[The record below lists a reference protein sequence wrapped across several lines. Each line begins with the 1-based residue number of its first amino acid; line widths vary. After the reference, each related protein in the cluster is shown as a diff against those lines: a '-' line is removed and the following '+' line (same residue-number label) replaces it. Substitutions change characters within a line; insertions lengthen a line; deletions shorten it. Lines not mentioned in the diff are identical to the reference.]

1 MRFNPKDLVS
11 QATAARMRGVSK
23 QAITG
28 LIQRGKLTTVVID
41 GHVFLLKKEIETF
54 KADMPGPRP
63 KQSAKRQTRPRKS
76 N

>member
-1 MRFNPKDLVS
+1 
-11 QATAARMRGVSK
+11 MRGVSK

-41 GHVFLLKKEIETF
+41 DHVFLLKREIEDF
-54 KADMPGPRP
+54 KPDMPGPRP
-63 KQSAKRQTRPRKS
+63 KPAKSKARRQNS

>member
-1 MRFNPKDLVS
+1 
-11 QATAARMRGVSK
+11 MRGVSK

-41 GHVFLLKKEIETF
+41 GHVFLLRKEIETF

-63 KQSAKRQTRPRKS
+63 KQSAQKKSRQRKS